1 MPERHIRERHMRE
14 RQDCNER
21 HVRGT
26 LCLETWNVEG
36 AVQFNPEREAIVQ
49 YKRARCS
56 CERGDGDEPKA

>member
-1 MPERHIRERHMRE
+1 MKAVRLRAGERGRTAM
-14 RQDCNER
+14 
-21 HVRGT
+21 RGT
-26 LCLETWNVEG
+26 LCLGTWNVEG